1 MKLTALSNEV
11 FEKVKESGKITI
23 DQLSEALGRKPRSVN
38 ANVTDLDK
46 KGLATRVKEKEGDKE
61 VTYVILTDEGMGFVP
76 SED

>member
-1 MKLTALSNEV
+1 MKLTVLSNEV

-23 DQLSEALGRKPRSVN
+23 DQLSETLGRKPRSVN
-38 ANVTDLDK
+38 ANVTDLAK
-46 KGLATRVKEKEGDKE
+46 KGLATRVSEKEGDKE

>member
-23 DQLSEALGRKPRSVN
+23 DQLSEALGRNTRSVN

-46 KGLATRVKEKEGDKE
+46 KGLAVRVKEQEGDKK